1 MTPYERKL
9 AELGWRPYFS
19 SQLEVDELETTIPVR
34 VMAVHR
40 DALQIVGDGVDET
53 VTPPRTAEND
63 EESAPTV
70 GDWLLIDVKAHRPLR
85 RLERFSVFKRRA
97 AGTGRRIQLIA
108 ANVDTLFVVSS
119 CNQDFNPARIERY
132 LSLAS
137 EAGVM
142 PVVVLTKADLGDD
155 ASALATEAARLSPGL
170 LVETIDAR
178 DPADVSRLASW
189 CGQGQTVALVGS
201 SGVGKSTLV
210 NTMTGAAIATQGI
223 REDDAKGR
231 HTTTARELHRLPA
244 GGWLLDTPG
253 MRELQLAD
261 VRDGIDSVFAD
272 VATLAKSC
280 RFTDCR
286 HADDPGCAVQAA
298 IRSGDLDPDRLARWR
313 KLVAEEAYNREALH
327 ERRSREKA
335 FGKMVREVVREKRR
349 RR

>member
-1 MTPYERKL
+1 MTTHEPGL
-9 AELGWRPYFS
+9 AELGWRPFFS
-19 SQLEVDELETTIPVR
+19 SQRDTDEVDAAIPVR

-40 DALQIVGDGVDET
+40 DALQIAGDGIDET
-53 VTPPRTAEND
+53 IPALRPSAD
-63 EESAPTV
+63 EEAAATV
-70 GDWLLIDVKAHRPLR
+70 GDWLLIDAKTHRAQR
-85 RLERFSVFKRRA
+85 RLDRLSLFKRRA
-97 AGTGRRIQLIA
+97 AGTGRRVQLIA

-132 LSLAS
+132 LALAN

-142 PVVVLTKADLGDD
+142 PVVVLTKADLCDD
-155 ASALATEAARLSPGL
+155 ARAFAAEAARLSPGL
-170 LVETIDAR
+170 LVETVDAR
-178 DPADVSRLASW
+178 EPGEVARLSAWCDV
-189 CGQGQTVALVGS
+189 GQTVALVGS

-231 HTTTARELHRLPA
+231 HTTTARALHRLTA

-253 MRELQLAD
+253 MRELQLTD
-261 VRDGIDSVFAD
+261 VRDGIDTVFAD
-272 VATLAKSC
+272 VTALAESC

-286 HADDPGCAVQAA
+286 HENEPGCAVRAA
-298 IRSGDLDPDRLARWR
+298 IESGALDPDRLTRWR
-313 KLVAEEAYNREALH
+313 KLVAEESYNREALH

-335 FGKMVREVVREKRR
+335 FGKMVKDVMREKRR